1 MEHYILGLAKKYPN
15 TYYQYF
21 FSDASDSF
29 SKGILSQATFD
40 YGKSRASVSLK
51 ICFLSW
57 LYELFGTII
66 TSVSPFLLSLGW
78 QYHIYF
84 DAILMFLGIP
94 FFHLM
99 NDEVTKG
106 VIVERGWFR
115 GFKHMVGFRNQIE
128 PNNTSGNQNS

>member
-1 MEHYILGLAKKYPN
+1 MWPRNILKNIANKF
-15 TYYQYF
+15 F

-29 SKGILSQATFD
+29 SKGILSQASYD
-40 YGKSRASVSLK
+40 LGKSRVSVSLK

-66 TSVSPFLLSLGW
+66 TSLSPSLLSLGW
-78 QYHIYF
+78 QCHIYF

-99 NDEVTKG
+99 NDEATKG
-106 VIVERGWFR
+106 VIVERGWYQ
-115 GFKHMVGFRNQIE
+115 GFKHMAGFRNQIE
-128 PNNTSGNQNS
+128 PNITPGNQNN